1 MNEFELDIQ
10 DDDYV
15 ISDGQRGSVMYGLP
29 AGGYSVSNLGVFAGW
44 DQVIPAIIQDMKENQ
59 FFPNVWEVNDHGN
72 VDLLSINTDTGEY
85 SIAQSWV

>member
-1 MNEFELDIQ
+1 MNDYGTACPEFE

-15 ISDGQRGSVMYGLP
+15 ISDAR
-29 AGGYSVSNLGVFAGW
+29 GGYSVSNLGVFAEH